1 MRKDAGFRLVMALAV
16 VGTMAWMAGGCAS
29 TPARSRGLGYALPPT
44 EPVTFSDE
52 HSRELIRHTRRLL
65 ALQNRDY
72 LVGPDDVLEISI
84 FEWEMREETKTLL
97 FRVSES
103 GVISLPA
110 LGPVNVRG
118 KSIEDVQRTI
128 ERALEDRNVLQN
140 PRVGVSVKEYRS
152 RRIAVIGEVHSPGVY
167 AIHENVSTLLDMLTL
182 AGGPTRNAGQSAHV
196 LRKGREGQNPL
207 RILIDLQELLTGGNF
222 DLNAVLE
229 GGDVIFVPQAPLV
242 YVYGSVRA
250 PGGYTLNRSMRVLE
264 AIALAGGVSGQ
275 ADKKRAVIVRQ
286 MPDGHEQAF
295 PVNIRAMEKGHE
307 ANVFLRENDVLHVP
321 DSPGLIAGRELWNV
335 FRGIFTFTYR
345 LDNR

>member
-1 MRKDAGFRLVMALAV
+1 MRKDTAHRSVLAIIVAGLA
-16 VGTMAWMAGGCAS
+16 MMIGGCAS
-29 TPARSRGLGYALPPT
+29 TPARTGGVGYDLPPT
-44 EPVTFSDE
+44 EPVVFSDE
-52 HSRELIRHTRRLL
+52 HSRDMIRHTRRLL
-65 ALQNRDY
+65 ALQDRDY

-110 LGPVNVRG
+110 LGAVSVRG
-118 KSIEDVQRTI
+118 QSIQDVQRTI
-128 ERALEDRNVLQN
+128 ERALEELNVLQN
-140 PRVGVSVKEYRS
+140 PRVGVSVKEFRS
-152 RRIAVIGEVHSPGVY
+152 RRIAVIGEVNSPGVY

-182 AGGPTRNAGQSAHV
+182 AGGPTRNAGQTAHV
-196 LRKGREGQNPL
+196 LRKGGGGQSPL
-207 RILIDLQELLTGGNF
+207 RILVDLQELLSGGNF

-264 AIALAGGVSGQ
+264 VIALAGGVSGQ
-275 ADKKRAVIVRQ
+275 ADKKRAVIVRRLQ
-286 MPDGHEQAF
+286 DGHEQAF
-295 PVNIRAMEKGHE
+295 PVNIRAIEKGTDP
-307 ANVFLRENDVLHVP
+307 NLFLRENDVLHVP
-321 DSPGLIAGRELWNV
+321 DSPGLMAGRELWNV

-345 LDNR
+345 LDGR